1 VADMRIPVPRGQSTP
16 AGQIWAQ
23 YSYGWC
29 LLHGKGVPEDPRA
42 AVRYLTRA
50 AKAHAEACYAL
61 GECYEGGIG
70 VDSADE
76 VEAYK
81 YYRKAMKLGFAKAE
95 TKVKAL
101 EKRLRAEA

>member
-1 VADMRIPVPRGQSTP
+1 MTIPVPRGQNP
-16 AGQIWAQ
+16 PQGQTWAR

-50 AKAHAEACYAL
+50 SKTHAEACYAL